1 MASVVVVF
9 RLERKEF
16 NGDESK
22 FNATAT
28 APAPA
33 PETATGNVIQ
43 CLSVTIGKLIWMTTV
58 KGFFLSY
65 KQHCRKLMLLL
76 LAKIGPVFQSISM

>member
-22 FNATAT
+22 FNATA
-28 APAPA
+28 AAPA

-43 CLSVTIGKLIWMTTV
+43 CLSVTIGKLIWTTTV

-76 LAKIGPVFQSISM
+76 AKIGPVFQSISM